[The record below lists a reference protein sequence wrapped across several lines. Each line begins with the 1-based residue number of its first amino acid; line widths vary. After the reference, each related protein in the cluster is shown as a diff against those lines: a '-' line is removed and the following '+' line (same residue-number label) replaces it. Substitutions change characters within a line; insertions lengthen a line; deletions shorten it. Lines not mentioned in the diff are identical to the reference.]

1 VPEFTPEL
9 RSFVWR
15 CLETVEDVEVLVVL
29 LQQRGRTWSAEAVGK
44 ALGLEP
50 ETAARRLEFLS
61 TRNLLSVRVAND
73 LLYQFNPGTEELET
87 STIALADLYRERRL
101 AVIGL
106 IAQRR
111 SAAIRDF
118 ADAFRLRRRE
128 DDE

>member
-9 RSFVWR
+9 RSFVSR
-15 CLETVEDVEVLVVL
+15 CLESVEDVEVLIFL
-29 LQQRGRTWSAEAVGK
+29 LQQRGRAWSADAIGK
-44 ALGLEP
+44 ALGLDT
-50 ETAARRLEFLS
+50 ETAGRRLEVLS

-73 LLYQFNPGTEELET
+73 LLYQFNPGTEELEAA
-87 STIALADLYRERRL
+87 TIALADLYRERRL
-101 AVIGL
+101 AVLGL